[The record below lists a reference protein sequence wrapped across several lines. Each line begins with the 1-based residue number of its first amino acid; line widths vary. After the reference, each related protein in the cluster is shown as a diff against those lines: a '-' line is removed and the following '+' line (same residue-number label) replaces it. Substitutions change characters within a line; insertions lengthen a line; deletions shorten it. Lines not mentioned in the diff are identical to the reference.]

1 MKVKLNF
8 NVVFLCFYNAF
19 LPSPLPSPPPPPQDG
34 EPSLLLTVRS
44 GRRHQWDDTD
54 AESSTKMRNAF
65 RRNCPTLIA
74 LDLVVSPLGGSFD
87 LGALIRP
94 IVVVVMM
101 VMVVVIVTVVSDDGG
116 RSGSG
121 RWLLLAWLL
130 RLLPVATAA
139 AVVVGTLH
147 CRLQCDKKLK
157 NNTCKLINL
166 TPR

>member
-1 MKVKLNF
+1 MIFMIKIYVTLNEGEAQF
-8 NVVFLCFYNAF
+8 QICFCFYNAF
-19 LPSPLPSPPPPPQDG
+19 LPYLPSPPPSPPHPPPQDG

-54 AESSTKMRNAF
+54 AESWTKMRNAL

-74 LDLVVSPLGGSFD
+74 LGLVVSPLGGSFD

-101 VMVVVIVTVVSDDGG
+101 VTVVVIVTVVNGDGG

-121 RWLLLAWLL
+121 RWLLLGWLCL
-130 RLLPVATAA
+130 F
-139 AVVVGTLH
+139 H
-147 CRLQCDKKLK
+147 C
-157 NNTCKLINL
+157 L
-166 TPR
+166 TSS